1 LVKVRPG
8 GPPEKISDVA
18 KEKSGK
24 GRIDQHNN
32 QSAEV

>member
-1 LVKVRPG
+1 LVKVKAG
-8 GPPEKISDVA
+8 GPPEKISVVA

-24 GRIDQHNN
+24 GRINQHNN